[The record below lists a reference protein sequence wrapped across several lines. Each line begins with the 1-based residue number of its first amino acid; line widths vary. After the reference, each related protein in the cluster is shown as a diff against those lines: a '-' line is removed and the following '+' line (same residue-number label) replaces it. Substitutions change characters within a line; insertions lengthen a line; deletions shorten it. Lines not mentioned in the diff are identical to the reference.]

1 MEAQPREITR
11 YITSDGKVPFAIWF
25 DHLRDRR
32 AKLKIKLRLDRVEE
46 GNLGDYRSLGEG
58 LFELKIDYG
67 PGYRLYFGQIAS
79 IIVIL
84 LCGGDKSTQDRDIE
98 KAREYGR
105 DYYARLENSH
115 E

>member
-1 MEAQPREITR
+1 MGSSRFCRGEAFRQISYWLKRGIYYRNASPLPI
-11 YITSDGKVPFAIWF
+11 YLQI
-25 DHLRDRR
+25 RD
-32 AKLKIKLRLDRVEE
+32 AP
-46 GNLGDYRSLGEG
+46 DYRSLGEG

-98 KAREYGR
+98 KAREYWR